1 MNLNSL
7 LTKRQRTA
15 LKKLYS
21 NDTAFLLYG
30 GGAGGGKTWLGCF
43 WLYSVCVAYPKS
55 RWFIGRDSLKD
66 TRESVLITWSKVS
79 ERYNFTGWKYGENE
93 IQFDNGSV
101 ISFLDLSFYP
111 VKDPFFERLGSKEYT
126 GGWIEEAGEVKYD
139 AFDVL
144 KSRIGRHMNDKHKLS
159 GKMLITAN
167 PKKGWLYNEFY
178 KPKQT
183 GTLPDGYE
191 FIQALHTDNDKLPGA
206 AVDSLHRIT
215 DVVKRQRLLMGDWD
229 YDDDDN
235 SLIPYNKIMDCFT
248 NSFVEEGER
257 YISSDVAIT
266 NDLFVNI
273 VWSGL
278 RIIEIVAIRNISKQI
293 GSIVDEQVVTHTD
306 FTPLLQE
313 YDRMA
318 RVYKIPR
325 SNIVYDA
332 DGIGHKLRTLLAGAV
347 GLNNGSPAIHSG
359 EYFNLKSELYYL
371 FAEMVNSNEIY
382 IQASLTTD
390 MRDRLISEMQAIKR
404 TSSEGEKLRIMP
416 KSEVKQILGHSP
428 DLTDAIV
435 YRLLFWLTRKK

>member
-1 MNLNSL
+1 MNLNDI
-7 LTKRQRTA
+7 LTKRQRIA
-15 LKKLYS
+15 LKRLYS

-30 GGAGGGKTWLGCF
+30 GGAGGGKTWIGCF
-43 WLYSVCVAYPKS
+43 WLYTVCVSYPKT

-66 TRESVLITWSKVS
+66 TRESVLITWSKVTTK
-79 ERYNFTGWKYGENE
+79 YNFTGWKYGDNE
-93 IQFDNGSV
+93 IQFDNGSS

-144 KSRIGRHMNDKHKLS
+144 KSRVGRHMNSEYNLN
-159 GKMLITAN
+159 GKILITAN

-178 KPKQT
+178 KPAQSN
-183 GTLPDGYE
+183 TLDNGYV
-191 FIQALHTDNDKLPGA
+191 FIQALHTDNDKLPEA
-206 AVDSLHRIT
+206 AVNSLHRIT

-229 YDDDDN
+229 YDDDEN
-235 SLIPYNKIMDCFT
+235 SLIPYNKITDCFT
-248 NSFVEEGER
+248 NSFVEEGVN

-273 VWSGL
+273 VWSGM
-278 RIIEIVAIRNISKQI
+278 RIIEISAIKNISKQI
-293 GSIVDEQVVTHTD
+293 GSIVDDKVITHTD
-306 FTPLLQE
+306 FTPLLAE
-313 YDRMA
+313 YERLCIK
-318 RVYKIPR
+318 YKIPR

-347 GLNNGSPAIHSG
+347 PLNNGSPAIHSG

-382 IQASLTTD
+382 ISAPLTTD
-390 MRDRLISEMQAIKR
+390 LRDRLVSEMQAIRR

-428 DLTDAIV
+428 DITDAIV

>member
-1 MNLNSL
+1 MNLDSI
-7 LTKRQRTA
+7 LTKQQRKA
-15 LKKLYS
+15 LKKLYG

-30 GGAGGGKTWLGCF
+30 GAAMGGKTWLGCF
-43 WLYSVCVAYPKS
+43 WLYTMCLIYPKT

-66 TRESVLITWSKVS
+66 TRESVLITWSKVCEQYS
-79 ERYNFTGWKYGENE
+79 FDGWKYGENE
-93 IQFDNGSV
+93 IQFTNGSL

-126 GGWIEEAGEVKYD
+126 GGWLEEAGEIKYD

-144 KSRIGRHMNDKHKLS
+144 KSRIGRQLNDKYNLN

-178 KPKQT
+178 KPMKT
-183 GTLPDGYE
+183 GTMPEGYE
-191 FIQALHTDNDKLPGA
+191 FIQSLHTDNDKLPSA
-206 AVDSLHRIT
+206 AVESLHRIT
-215 DVVKRQRLLMGDWD
+215 DTVKRQRLLMGDWD

-235 SLIPYNKIMDCFT
+235 SLIPYNKILDCFT
-248 NSFVEEGER
+248 NSFIEEGER

-273 VWSGL
+273 VWSGF
-278 RIIEIVAIRNISKQI
+278 RIIEISAIRNISKQI
-293 GSIVDEQVVTHTD
+293 GSIVDEQVITHTD

-313 YDRMA
+313 YERMS
-318 RVYKIPR
+318 RVYRIPR

-347 GLNNGSPAIHSG
+347 PLNNGSPAIHSG

-382 IQASLTTD
+382 ISASLTTD